1 MVKTMVFVYLPEE
14 FFGCTVMGVGYR
26 SRELFHK
33 LVGNHTAVGVNLPIE
48 GYRLVRVLVSAFS
61 GQISE

>member
-1 MVKTMVFVYLPEE
+1 MS
-14 FFGCTVMGVGYR
+14 VGYR
-26 SRELFHK
+26 SRELFYE
-33 LVGNHTAVGVNLPIE
+33 LVGNLMAVGVNPPIE